1 MHTEHW
7 YFQAWQTFPNIQ
19 LLSYH
24 PLRFPFLCGASDQF
38 GTAVYHHDFF
48 LPISRNRNTH
58 PEILSLL
65 VWDPALYQDHPD
77 TSLPVPDW
85 HKDFPVLPNSCI
97 KRMPAYHF
105 APPPVPVGKA
115 QPENTGHTY
124 GPLQPPEKTSVP
136 PFHNFVLLPNQK
148 HTFSQYDIADMVSPF
163 SLRILLLQE
172 MLPMLSHTISVPAQ
186 HPHPVPSH
194 PQTSGQ
200 GRAWQ
205 THSPALLPEGTS
217 DMPFQNPV
225 M

>member
-1 MHTEHW
+1 M
-7 YFQAWQTFPNIQ
+7 QTFPNTWPPPHH
-19 LLSYH
+19 LCW
-24 PLRFPFLCGASDQF
+24 FPFQYEASDQS
-38 GTAVYHHDFF
+38 GTGVYHHDFF
-48 LPISRNRNTH
+48 LPEPQNRNTH
-58 PEILSLL
+58 SEISTLPG
-65 VWDPALYQDHPD
+65 VNPALYQNHPY
-77 TSLPVPDW
+77 TSSPVPGW
-85 HKDFPVLPNSCI
+85 HKDSPALLNSYIEKTPV
-97 KRMPAYHF
+97 YHF
-105 APPPVPVGKA
+105 APPPGPAGKA

-124 GPLQPPEKTSVP
+124 DPLQPPGKTSVT

-172 MLPMLSHTISVPAQ
+172 MLPMLSHTISVPAP

-194 PQTSGQ
+194 PQTFDQ

-217 DMPFQNPV
+217 DMPFQNPA